1 MLKQVPKHEAQL
13 DFSRKMSLFWRAT
26 IASARTKTILYM
38 RFLSLTGLGL
48 SFLPPLLNLG
58 TAWVLYNVVYHQ
70 STSTNFVSA
79 TNSSDYF
86 SFVVVG
92 SAFFV
97 YVVSTLFTLGRVMY
111 WDRAQGVLETI
122 FLTPSSVLGY
132 ISGRMLSAFS
142 MATVDLLVLFGIGYA
157 LGFHVT
163 SFNAPVFFAS
173 IGLMVASLFGLGL
186 IVNSITLIFRDRVNT
201 ANTLTTLIL
210 VFSGVVAPLRLMP
223 DWPQRD
229 GAVIPF
235 TYAINLLRA
244 SLLSTESGAVNY
256 GDLWYL
262 VGLTSV
268 FLLAGHALL
277 IATVKTVRK
286 QALYSHI

>member
-1 MLKQVPKHEAQL
+1 MLKQVPKRKAQL

-26 IASARTKTILYM
+26 IASARTKTILYV

-97 YVVSTLFTLGRVMY
+97 YVVATMFTLGRTMF
-111 WDRAQGVLETI
+111 WDRASGTLEAVM
-122 FLTPSSVLGY
+122 LTPASTLAYMTGSMISAFGTATLNLVIMVVLGT
-132 ISGRMLSAFS
+132 L
-142 MATVDLLVLFGIGYA
+142 
-157 LGFHVT
+157 LGFHLGSLNLSLFAVGL
-163 SFNAPVFFAS
+163 VFM
-173 IGLMVASLFGLGL
+173 IISLFGLGL
-186 IVNSITLIFRDRVNT
+186 IVNAVTLYFRDRTNT

-210 VFSGVVAPLRLMP
+210 VFSGIVAPLPLLP
-223 DWPQRD
+223 SWAQVI
-229 GAVIPF
+229 GSTIPF
-235 TYAINLLRA
+235 TYALNLLRQ
-244 SLLSTESGAVNY
+244 S
-256 GDLWYL
+256 
-262 VGLTSV
+262 
-268 FLLAGHALL
+268 L
-277 IATVKTVRK
+277 IATTSTASYTDAVLLIITSLAYLATGYLLLYATVKAIRRR
-286 QALYSHI
+286 ALYALF

>member
-1 MLKQVPKHEAQL
+1 MRTFL
-13 DFSRKMSLFWRAT
+13 RAT
-26 IASARTKTILYM
+26 IGSARVSTIIYWRFFNWTGFAL
-38 RFLSLTGLGL
+38 RFLS
-48 SFLPPLLNLG
+48 PLLSLSV
-58 TAWVLYNVVYHQ
+58 AWILYNVVYHQ
-70 STSTNFVSA
+70 STSTSFKGA
-79 TNSSDYF
+79 ANSSDYF

-132 ISGRMLSAFS
+132 ITGRMLSAFS

-163 SFNAPVFFAS
+163 SFNAPIFLAS

-186 IVNSITLIFRDRVNT
+186 IVNTITLIFRDRVNT

-210 VFSGVVAPLRLMP
+210 VFSGVVAPIRLMP
-223 DWPQRD
+223 DWAQRV

-244 SLLSTESGAVNY
+244 SLLSTETGAVNY

>member
-1 MLKQVPKHEAQL
+1 MLKQVPKHEPQL

-97 YVVSTLFTLGRVMY
+97 YVVATMFTLGRTMF
-111 WDRAQGVLETI
+111 WDRASGTLEAVM
-122 FLTPSSVLGY
+122 LTPASTLAYMTGSM
-132 ISGRMLSAFS
+132 ISAFGT
-142 MATVDLLVLFGIGYA
+142 ATLNLVIRSEERRAGEERRSLLV
-157 LGFHVT
+157 
-163 SFNAPVFFAS
+163 AS
-173 IGLMVASLFGLGL
+173 
-186 IVNSITLIFRDRVNT
+186 
-201 ANTLTTLIL
+201 
-210 VFSGVVAPLRLMP
+210 
-223 DWPQRD
+223 
-229 GAVIPF
+229 
-235 TYAINLLRA
+235 
-244 SLLSTESGAVNY
+244 
-256 GDLWYL
+256 
-262 VGLTSV
+262 
-268 FLLAGHALL
+268 
-277 IATVKTVRK
+277 
-286 QALYSHI
+286 